1 MYNQEYQRS
10 YYMKNCEKIKEI
22 SRNYRLN
29 NKEKLN
35 TAYSCACGGK
45 FTMKNISIH
54 TKSKKHM
61 RYVYLQQPILE
72 DGVIMIAK
80 PKIFTDAIDINFID

>member
-1 MYNQEYQRS
+1 MYNQEYQRL

-29 NKEKLN
+29 NREKLN

-61 RYVYLQQPILE
+61 RYTNQWV
-72 DGVIMIAK
+72 GVSELREYNLAEAHRPLLKTI
-80 PKIFTDAIDINFID
+80 